1 MLFYTQEIS
10 DKFSITFE
18 LQSLTPGLGVI
29 TLCHVR
35 RNYIRVLKTAD
46 LDVGGIRSE
55 ISLAKSLFLFAKHKD
70 CVLTTVYSYL

>member
-46 LDVGGIRSE
+46 LDVGGYVQRSLLQKAC
-55 ISLAKSLFLFAKHKD
+55 SYLQN
-70 CVLTTVYSYL
+70 TRTVY